1 MVIHFKD
8 SSMYLSLPNSLT
20 IHSPNFL
27 YLGPKHFHHPQRKLS
42 TCHASLPILVSA
54 HSPETTDL
62 LSVSTDLPFRSMS
75 YKRNYEIGFFNLL

>member
-1 MVIHFKD
+1 MVIHFKY

-20 IHSPNFL
+20 IHSSNFL
-27 YLGPKHFHHPQRKLS
+27 CLGPKHFHHPQRKPS

-54 HSPETTDL
+54 HSPATTDL
-62 LSVSTDLPFRSMS
+62 LSISTDVPFWSIS